1 MCEQEKCHWKKL
13 YVSSFEIFY
22 FYLNHKENK
31 VQFFTEHFQTKN
43 NLLYKNGG
51 YRVAIRNSVTVR
63 SMWIQTSWNILFY
76 QIFVSHMSS
85 KESIVFI
92 SFHNKTWRYDD
103 VTTALW
109 QNQIIVILY
118 SIFLKCLN
126 IVSCFVSGGFY
137 SQQRLM
143 SFGKTKTRYF
153 LYHVFL
159 SLL

>member
-92 SFHNKTWRYDD
+92 SFHNKTWRYDG

-109 QNQIIVILY
+109 QNQIIVIFFDPQLY
-118 SIFLKCLN
+118 FDPHIWVIFWSAFPIPLKVDILGNWNC
-126 IVSCFVSGGFY
+126 Y
-137 SQQRLM
+137 
-143 SFGKTKTRYF
+143 
-153 LYHVFL
+153 
-159 SLL
+159 